1 MERRPAVGSKCGVGI
16 LHVCQVKDHHQER
29 SDNNIDCSPS
39 HLAHYIKKTVTVRFI
54 LDHPVYIYIYTHTH
68 TRGTKSRINKINCD
82 LVKFYYMCGSPT
94 PCFFFDK
101 SDTDNN
107 ASSALRLYIGVER
120 RGRTEIG
127 DTIRSGDTNT
137 KK

>member
-54 LDHPVYIYIYTHTH
+54 LDHPVDIERAKMVYGLTWALA
-68 TRGTKSRINKINCD
+68 SINR
-82 LVKFYYMCGSPT
+82 
-94 PCFFFDK
+94 K
-101 SDTDNN
+101 SDISKERQNSKEQHIKRESDKIKRAEYQN
-107 ASSALRLYIGVER
+107 SSKIKRAKYQKSSKIKRAKYQKR
-120 RGRTEIG
+120 
-127 DTIRSGDTNT
+127 DTI
-137 KK
+137 